1 METIGTS
8 FSKVIQNKILEEFG
22 IKCNCR
28 IFKDFLFKDDFAI
41 SIIFYHN
48 GKVLEYR
55 KLYKFNV
62 SDEDIVEDF
71 KKAIRIENKKGELNE
86 KIQSFSQGIDE
97 RR

>member
-8 FSKVIQNKILEEFG
+8 FSKVIQNKISEELG
-22 IKCNCR
+22 INCNCR

-48 GKVLEYR
+48 NNILEYR

-62 SDEDIVEDF
+62 SYEDIVEDF
-71 KKAIRIENKKGELNE
+71 KKSIKK
-86 KIQSFSQGIDE
+86 
-97 RR
+97 